1 MQLLQTFSLCWH
13 FFGLLTIGA
22 GRGEEVAGW
31 LQWRAKGD
39 VHAVPRSWVHLAA
52 KKGMLSLERLWGH
65 YAWAFILGFLLQ
77 PVDYAAVKSRLSG
90 SDNLS
95 SKMHPFPCSALLTC
109 FGNAHE
115 NTPFDQPNT
124 SPLAMEEQKTE
135 ETRAVCQQPAAR
147 AASSLRQA
155 EERGIEGMFKAMW
168 YSEKHGRTNSSS
180 GNHTAIQP
188 LSATTEPSV
197 FAAKEL
203 NHEAIALCTHIPR
216 PSIIHV
222 PKVSSLEVT
231 VQQGKRI
238 VSL

>member
-1 MQLLQTFSLCWH
+1 
-13 FFGLLTIGA
+13 
-22 GRGEEVAGW
+22 
-31 LQWRAKGD
+31 
-39 VHAVPRSWVHLAA
+39 
-52 KKGMLSLERLWGH
+52 
-65 YAWAFILGFLLQ
+65 
-77 PVDYAAVKSRLSG
+77 
-90 SDNLS
+90 
-95 SKMHPFPCSALLTC
+95 MHPFPCSALLTC

-222 PKVSSLEVT
+222 PKEEEEEEKESQKELDLPVLENEPSPGAFSPKRRVPAFLISSCKAADPSACASPAPPGPLLIWIHESFQSLSRWNRAAFLSPAEPFNSYGKVT
-231 VQQGKRI
+231 LCELQ
-238 VSL
+238 L